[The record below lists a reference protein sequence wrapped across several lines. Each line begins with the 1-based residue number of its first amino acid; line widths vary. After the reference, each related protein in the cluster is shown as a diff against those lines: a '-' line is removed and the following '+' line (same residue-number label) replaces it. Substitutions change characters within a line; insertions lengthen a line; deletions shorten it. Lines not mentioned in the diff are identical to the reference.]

1 MRVEFGREGE
11 DAIEMCA
18 VISNAGIRSWPA
30 GRNVMRMSR
39 APPHSADPRCHHLC
53 ACVL

>member
-1 MRVEFGREGE
+1 LNFGREGE

-18 VISNAGIRSWPA
+18 VISNAGIRSWPP

-39 APPHSADPRCHHLC
+39 APPYSIHPVATTFAL
-53 ACVL
+53 AY